1 MAITPP
7 PLDPRSY
14 DDLVAEALRRI
25 PAHTPEWT
33 NFHHADVGV
42 TLVELFA
49 FLAES
54 AIYRANLVPE
64 RNRRAFVELLG
75 VPRAPG
81 RPAQGIVALTP
92 PRSVEPVPV
101 PTGLEVFAG
110 SVPFRLESGLDVL
123 PVEALAVAR
132 EAIVAPPP
140 ELVARHKRM
149 YQLGQREDLV
159 GEEPAL
165 YRTVPIGA
173 EGRPTPLADTVDR
186 CVWIALLVPEPIA
199 RTTSAAEVRRAIA
212 GRTLSVGVVA
222 APAGPGVADAPAA
235 SSPAAGAPPP
245 LAAEL
250 PRTGEVVL
258 RDGRPHVEWATV
270 PALAERDLLA
280 DPGILHVTL
289 PAEAGLQAVRGAD
302 PLEAGVGELPPD
314 LQDAELEARVVTWLR
329 LRAPASSSARM
340 VWVGVNAATVSQRG
354 NVTGE
359 PVGSGTGRPDQ
370 ELRLARTP
378 VVAGSVRLRVAEP
391 GGEREWREIG
401 DLLDAAGEVALV
413 PRTGPPGS
421 EAGAAEADLP
431 RPDRVFT
438 LSPADGTLRF
448 GDGRHGRRPPAGA
461 AIAADYDHALG
472 AAGNVP
478 PGAITS
484 SPALPAGVKVTN
496 PVRTWGGA
504 DAESVADA
512 ERHAARFV
520 QHRDRLVT
528 PQDIEAIALRTPG
541 VDVGR
546 VEVISCYDPQ
556 LGAMPPGDAAGC
568 VTVMAIP
575 RHDPVRP
582 ETPEADQAFLDTVCR
597 HLAPRRLVT
606 TELFVRGPSYV
617 DLWLTVGYRPV
628 AGRSPAEV
636 ERAIALRLRRALAA
650 LDPAVTFAAGEGAG
664 AEPRN
669 GWPLGV
675 AVERLALA
683 AEVARADGV
692 EFVTG
697 LRMAAGAG
705 GETERI
711 PLSGLQLPRVLGVL
725 CAPGDPPGL
734 DAVRGVGAPPPS
746 GAPPMPVPA
755 IPEDC

>member
-1 MAITPP
+1 MAVTPP
-7 PLDPRSY
+7 RLDDRSY
-14 DDLVAEALRRI
+14 DDLVADALGRV
-25 PAHTPEWT
+25 PAYTPEWT

-42 TLVELFA
+42 TLVELFS

-54 AIYRANLVPE
+54 AMYRANLVPE
-64 RNRRAFVELLG
+64 RNRRAFVDLLG

-81 RPAQGIVALTP
+81 RPAQGIVTLTP
-92 PRSVEPVPV
+92 PQSVEPVPIS
-101 PTGLEVFAG
+101 TGLEVFAG
-110 SVPFRLESGLDVL
+110 SVPFRLTSGLDVL
-123 PVEALAVAR
+123 PVEALALAR
-132 EAIVAPPP
+132 ESVDAPP
-140 ELVARHKRM
+140 EVVARHRRM
-149 YQLGQREDLV
+149 YQLGDRLHLV
-159 GEEPAL
+159 GEAPAL

-173 EGRPTPLADTVDR
+173 DGRPTPLGDTVDR
-186 CVWIALLVPEPIA
+186 CVWLALLVPEPIA
-199 RTTSAAEVRRAIA
+199 KTTSAAEVRRAIA
-212 GRTLSVGVVA
+212 GRTLSIGVVA
-222 APAGPGVADAPAA
+222 APDGPAAADAPAA
-235 SSPAAGAPPP
+235 SSPAAGAPPA
-245 LAAEL
+245 LAVEL

-258 RDGRPHVEWATV
+258 RDERPHVEWTTV
-270 PALAERDLLA
+270 PALAEHDLLGE
-280 DPGILHVTL
+280 PGILHVTL
-289 PAEAGLQAVRGAD
+289 PGLAGLQPVHGAD

-314 LQDAELEARVVTWLR
+314 LQDAALEDRVVTWLR
-329 LRAPASSSARM
+329 LRAPASSTARM
-340 VWVGVNAATVSQRG
+340 VSVDVNAATVSQRG
-354 NVTGE
+354 RVTGE
-359 PVGSGTGRPDQ
+359 PAGTGTGRPDQ

-378 VVAGSVRLRVAEP
+378 VVSGSVRLRVAEP

-413 PRTGPPGS
+413 PHVGAPGS
-421 EAGAAEADLP
+421 EVRASEPELP
-431 RPDRVFT
+431 RPDRVFA

-448 GDGRHGRRPPAGA
+448 GDGRHGRRPPADA
-461 AIAADYDHALG
+461 AMTADYDYALG
-472 AAGNVP
+472 ASGNVP

-504 DAESVADA
+504 NAESVADA

-546 VEVISCYDPQ
+546 VEVVSCYDPQ
-556 LGAMPPGDAAGC
+556 LGPMPPGDAAGC
-568 VTVMAIP
+568 VTVLAIP
-575 RHDPVRP
+575 RRDAVRP
-582 ETPEADQAFLDTVCR
+582 ETPEPDQAFLDTVCR
-597 HLAPRRLVT
+597 HLAPKRLVT

-650 LDPAVTFAAGEGAG
+650 LDPAVGFADGAGAG

-697 LRMAAGAG
+697 LRMGAG
-705 GETERI
+705 SGGDTERV
-711 PLSGLQLPRVLGVL
+711 PLSGLELPRVLGVL
-725 CAPGDPPGL
+725 CAPGDPPEL
-734 DAVRGVGAPPPS
+734 DAVRGVGAAPPS
-746 GAPPMPVPA
+746 GPPPMPVPVM
-755 IPEDC
+755 PEDC

>member
-14 DDLVAEALRRI
+14 DDLVAEALRRV

-49 FLAES
+49 FLTES

-92 PRSVEPVPV
+92 PRSVTPVPV
-101 PTGLEVFAG
+101 TTGLEVFAG
-110 SVPFRLESGLDVL
+110 SVPFRLTSGLDVL
-123 PVEALAVAR
+123 PVEALTVAR
-132 EAIVAPPP
+132 EAIIASDA
-140 ELVARHKRM
+140 LKARHRRA
-149 YQLGQREDLV
+149 YQLGDRDDLV
-159 GEEPAL
+159 AQEPAL

-173 EGRPTPLADTVDR
+173 EGRPTPLAGTVDR

-199 RTTSAAEVRRAIA
+199 KTTTAAEVRRAIA
-212 GRTLSVGVVA
+212 GRTLSIGVVA

-250 PRTGEVVL
+250 PRTGAVVL
-258 RDGRPHVEWATV
+258 RDGRPHVEWATA
-270 PALAERDLLA
+270 PAIAEHDLLA
-280 DPGILHVTL
+280 DPGVLHVTL
-289 PAEAGLQAVRGAD
+289 PGEAGLQAVHGAD

-354 NVTGE
+354 HVTGE
-359 PVGSGTGRPDQ
+359 PVGSGDGRPDQ
-370 ELRLARTP
+370 ETTLARTP
-378 VVAGSVRLRVAEP
+378 VVTGSVRLRVAEA
-391 GGEREWREIG
+391 GGEQEWSETG
-401 DLLDAAGEVALV
+401 DLLDAGGEVALV
-413 PRTGPPGS
+413 PRTGAPGS
-421 EAGAAEADLP
+421 EAGEPELP
-431 RPDRVFT
+431 RPDRVFA

-461 AIAADYDHALG
+461 AMTADYDFALG

-478 PGAITS
+478 PDAITS
-484 SPALPAGVKVTN
+484 SPALPPGVKVTN

-606 TELFVRGPSYV
+606 TELFVRGASYV
-617 DLWLTVGYRPV
+617 DLWLTIGYRPV

-650 LDPAVTFAAGEGAG
+650 LDPALTFADGDEA
-664 AEPRN
+664 RN

-683 AEVARADGV
+683 TEVARADGV

-697 LRMAAGAG
+697 LRMAAGTG

-725 CAPGDPPGL
+725 CAPGDPPPL
-734 DAVRGVGAPPPS
+734 DAVRGMGTPPPS
-746 GAPPMPVPA
+746 GPPPMPVPVT
-755 IPEDC
+755 PEDC